1 MGILKG
7 SFTTFLLLLLR
18 GGPEPGVKLGSED
31 SGRQGPGRSERSQR
45 KDISFRPR
53 SLGFY
58 SLCSAAWCCT
68 VLLRAADSRH

>member
-31 SGRQGPGRSERSQR
+31 SGRQGPGRSERVSEKGHLFQAP
-45 KDISFRPR
+45 KPR
-53 SLGFY
+53 VLFP
-58 SLCSAAWCCT
+58 LQCCM
-68 VLLRAADSRH
+68 VLHCALKGC